1 VLGDVDDDAV
11 HVIDPVR
18 LRRLATIKFGI
29 VAEAPQ
35 RMAWLSP
42 RRVAVVAGNPY
53 DGPTLIMADPVAGRV
68 VSRRQL
74 DPAGIVT
81 RSGRRPAGTAAQPGR
96 PDRAGAAVGG
106 RRPGAAADRRAG
118 RARGGYQ
125 NPPDWDRP
133 GAYGISRDAGLAVDR
148 AGHPPGR
155 AFVVAAGPTVAEV
168 DLDSLQVTYRQLRQP
183 VPLLRRLAHWLVPP
197 AEAKLA
203 AGSWRSAC
211 WLGGGTLAVWGTDA
225 RVSGDTPETLRSR
238 ELPSGV
244 KLIDTRAWTVRPL
257 DPAATQA
264 SWQAGRLLAYGGLW
278 GDDARRRGV
287 GVTVYGP
294 GNAPPRHLLGGQVVD
309 DARLHGDLVY
319 ASIDKG
325 SEQWARAVVSLPSG
339 RVVASSEQL
348 LPTLLLDDRGQA
360 C

>member
-1 VLGDVDDDAV
+1 
-11 HVIDPVR
+11 
-18 LRRLATIKFGI
+18 

-35 RMAWLSP
+35 RLAWLSP

-53 DGPTLIMADPVAGRV
+53 DGATLIMADPVAGRV

-81 RSGRRPAGTAAQPGR
+81 V
-96 PDRAGAAVGG
+96 RAG
-106 RRPGAAADRRAG
+106 DRLVLLHTPVDRIG
-118 RARGGYQ
+118 PVRLSVVDARG
-125 NPPDWDRP
+125 R
-133 GAYGISRDAGLAVDR
+133 L
-148 AGHPPGR
+148 
-155 AFVVAAGPTVAEV
+155 
-168 DLDSLQVTYRQLRQP
+168 L
-183 VPLLRRLAHWLVPP
+183 PLLRRPAHWLVPP

-225 RVSGDTPETLRSR
+225 RVSGDTPESLRSR

-287 GVTVYGP
+287 GITVYGP
-294 GNAPPRHLLGGQVVD
+294 GNEPPRHLLGGQVVD